1 MSKSLVIVESPA
13 KAKTI
18 EKYLG
23 KGFEVRASIGHI
35 MDLPKNDIGV
45 ELKNRTFEPELIVSP
60 GKEKVVEQLK
70 KLGLQADEIF
80 LAPDPDREGEAIA
93 YHLALQLGTTAKERK
108 KIRRVTFNEIT
119 KKAVQEAFKH
129 ARDVDQNLVDAQ
141 QTRRVLDRLV
151 GYQISPLL
159 WDKVRRGLSA
169 GRVQTVAVRLIVER
183 EREIGAF
190 VPVEYWPIDAIL
202 QFKPAGS
209 SAAEPTL
216 LIARFIGID
225 GEPARVPSGTDKDG
239 KEQFIANAV
248 PDQQTAAK
256 VIEGATKADWSVRSF
271 EKRERK
277 KNPYGPF
284 TTSTLQQQA
293 AGRLGFNVRRTMGV
307 AQRLYEGIDLGA
319 EGTTGLI
326 TYMRTDSPR
335 VSPDAIQAAREWI
348 GKLGSKYL
356 PATPIFYKGKKDAQ
370 DAHEAI
376 RPTDPGRTPES
387 IARYLLP
394 EQLKLYRLIWQ
405 RFVASQMM
413 PAIYD
418 VTTIEIDAV
427 SDRVYNFRT
436 TGSVLKFDGYLRV
449 YGADDEDEDRLPEI
463 PKGARLPLAT
473 PDQLKKLA
481 VEARKAKLE
490 QVRKKYNLDVAK
502 IEARNEK
509 ADARDETE
517 PIPEFVEPEIPLDVR
532 PAVNGVQKFTEP
544 PPRFNEASLVK
555 ELEERGVGRP
565 STYASIINTIQDREY
580 VIKISGRFY
589 PTEIGIV
596 VCDLL
601 VKNFPYIFD
610 IAYTAKLEQELDDIE
625 EGKEKWTDLMNGFYD
640 HFEEELVDAEKNME
654 SIKRMEEQTNE
665 ICDKCGSPLVL
676 KWGKFGSFYSC
687 SNFSKKPPVTVAMGP
702 WKKDSKAVTKKITA
716 ALDFPMTVRA
726 SVEDTNVYAKEV
738 ADVKQLVAAI
748 EAAVDESATKG
759 KKIYVEQVS
768 CDFTKEN
775 TAGKPDLNTPEAQEA
790 GEQEEYCD
798 NCGRVMILKR
808 GLFGPFMSCPGYNED
823 PPCKTIRKLSQK
835 QQQKQNAPQP
845 TGEQCPVCGK
855 PLVLRQGSYGE
866 FVSCSGYPKCKYVK
880 QNLIEGMKCPKCG
893 TGDLA
898 ERKARRGNIFWGC
911 TNYPKCDFTSNLKP
925 VAKKCPECGSPYLVE
940 KTLRS
945 GVYLEC
951 PNKKRGGEDE
961 AAVKRA
967 AARKAPANGA
977 KKVVEPVGAAEAA
990 CSYSK
995 RIGDAPPPPTA
1006 ETHGPVVEKKGGKRE
1021 LQPA

>member
-1 MSKSLVIVESPA
+1 MAMSKSLVIVESPA

-23 KGFEVRASIGHI
+23 KGFEVLASVGHI

-45 ELKNRTFEPELIVSP
+45 ELKNRTFEPTLIVSP
-60 GKEKVVEQLK
+60 GKEKVVDQLK
-70 KLGLQADEIF
+70 KAGAKADEIF

-93 YHLALQLGTTAKERK
+93 YHLAIQLGTNAKERK

-129 ARDVDQNLVDAQ
+129 ARAVDQNLVDAQ

-190 VPVEYWPIDAIL
+190 GPVEYWPIDAIL
-202 QFKPAGS
+202 QFKATGTS
-209 SAAEPTL
+209 TAEPTL
-216 LIARFIGID
+216 LTWRFIGVD
-225 GEPARVPSGTDKDG
+225 GEPARVPNGKDKDG
-239 KEQFIANAV
+239 KDQFIANAV
-248 PDQQTAAK
+248 PDEKTALKIVEA
-256 VIEGATKADWSVRSF
+256 ATKATWTVRSF
-271 EKRERK
+271 EKKERRK
-277 KNPYGPF
+277 SPSAPF

-293 AGRLGFNVRRTMGV
+293 AARLGFNVRRTMGV

-335 VSPDAIQAAREWI
+335 VSPEAISAAREWI
-348 GKLGSKYL
+348 GKLGSRYL
-356 PATPIFYKGKKDAQ
+356 PATANFYKGKKDAQ

-376 RPTDPGRTPES
+376 RPTDPTRTPES

-394 EQLKLYRLIWQ
+394 EQLKLYTLVWQ
-405 RFVASQMM
+405 RFVASQMT

-418 VTTIEIDAV
+418 LTTIEIDAV
-427 SDRVYNFRT
+427 SDRTYNFRT
-436 TGSVLKFDGYLRV
+436 TGSVLKFDGFLRV
-449 YGADDEDEDRLPEI
+449 YGGDDEEEDRLPEI

-473 PDQLKKLA
+473 ADQLMKLA
-481 VEARKAKLE
+481 VEARNVKLE
-490 QVRKKYNLDVAK
+490 QARKKYKLEVTK
-502 IEARNEK
+502 SEARNEK
-509 ADARDETE
+509 AGPESEME
-517 PIPEFVEPEIPLDVR
+517 PIPEFVEPEIPLEVR
-532 PAVNGVQKFTEP
+532 SSAVNAVQKFTEP
-544 PPRFNEASLVK
+544 PSRFNEASLVK

-580 VIKISGRFY
+580 ATKISGRFY
-589 PTEIGIV
+589 PTEIGMG

-610 IAYTAKLEQELDDIE
+610 IAYTAKLEEELDDIE

-640 HFEEELVDAEKNME
+640 HFEDELKIAGENME

-702 WKKDSKAVTKKITA
+702 WKKDPKAVTKKITTS
-716 ALDFPMTVRA
+716 LDFPMTVRA
-726 SVEDTNVYAKEV
+726 SVEDTNVYSKEV
-738 ADVKQLVAAI
+738 ANARELVAAI
-748 EAAVDESATKG
+748 EVVADESAAKG
-759 KKIYVEQVS
+759 KKIFVEQVS

-775 TAGKPDLNTPEAQEA
+775 TAGKPDLNTPEVQEA
-790 GEQEEYCD
+790 GETEEYCD
-798 NCGRVMILKR
+798 NCGRVMMLKR

-835 QQQKQNAPQP
+835 QQQKQAVPQP
-845 TGEQCPVCGK
+845 TGEDCPLCGK
-855 PLVLRQGSYGE
+855 PLVLRQGAYGE

-893 TGDLA
+893 IGDLA
-898 ERKARRGNIFWGC
+898 EHKARRGNIFWGC
-911 TNYPKCDFTSNLKP
+911 TNYPKCDFTSNYKP

-945 GVYLEC
+945 GIYLEC
-951 PNKKRGGEDE
+951 PNKKR
-961 AAVKRA
+961 AAEETAPKKRA
-967 AARKAPANGA
+967 KKAAGSAA
-977 KKVVEPVGAAEAA
+977 GAAESTVA
-990 CSYSK
+990 CGYSK

-1006 ETHGPVVEKKGGKRE
+1006 ETHGPVVEARAGKKA